1 MLLLHVR
8 DRVLNDEH
16 VCELAV
22 KLACPQLSIRHAH
35 KSHRHSYPN
44 PVSFANFLQYS
55 VDSLF
60 SASFNWVWSMVVLRT
75 APIGLTLITPDC

>member
-1 MLLLHVR
+1 
-8 DRVLNDEH
+8 
-16 VCELAV
+16 
-22 KLACPQLSIRHAH
+22 
-35 KSHRHSYPN
+35 
-44 PVSFANFLQYS
+44 VSFANFLQYS